1 MRKSVFGMVIT
12 LTPSLVSLGFAEP
25 IDPLLKLLVAK
36 GVISLDEAAVLQ
48 EEYDQM
54 KKSPASDTAET
65 PAVTA
70 RVQDA
75 GQGSVSSTAAA
86 PAVAPVPEKTRW
98 SNHIKLGGDFRLR
111 AENTHEKGAFDDGD
125 RLRFRYRLRLGL
137 EAGISEH
144 LRFSMQM
151 RSGNPDNPVSDNQSF
166 DGGLNKKQFSIA
178 QANLQWKASSSFD
191 FWAGKK
197 NPKKDWVVSDMEWD
211 SDVVAEGVMAR
222 GHLKSSGGASLD
234 LVAYQNFGARGAGED
249 ADTAYFGRISVG
261 GHTHPKELQ
270 LRYTYYYSE
279 ADALFYA
286 YTQSDT
292 RRSSN
297 LKGHRF
303 DLRLGGP
310 KKSYF
315 SLNWYNTRKQ
325 QGESETMNR
334 FQLDYVVKF

>member
-1 MRKSVFGMVIT
+1 M
-12 LTPSLVSLGFAEP
+12 
-25 IDPLLKLLVAK
+25 
-36 GVISLDEAAVLQ
+36 
-48 EEYDQM
+48 
-54 KKSPASDTAET
+54 
-65 PAVTA
+65 
-70 RVQDA
+70 
-75 GQGSVSSTAAA
+75 
-86 PAVAPVPEKTRW
+86 
-98 SNHIKLGGDFRLR
+98 
-111 AENTHEKGAFDDGD
+111 
-125 RLRFRYRLRLGL
+125 
-137 EAGISEH
+137 
-144 LRFSMQM
+144 
-151 RSGNPDNPVSDNQSF
+151 
-166 DGGLNKKQFSIA
+166 
-178 QANLQWKASSSFD
+178 
-191 FWAGKK
+191 
-197 NPKKDWVVSDMEWD
+197 
-211 SDVVAEGVMAR
+211 
-222 GHLKSSGGASLD
+222 
-234 LVAYQNFGARGAGED
+234 
-249 ADTAYFGRISVG
+249 G